1 MRKRNC
7 VHICSF
13 VLLYSFWHL
22 KKPKKRNILSNKNE
36 ITLPAAVHSS
46 FKFETPAIYEI
57 IFKFSFEINIKKKSL
72 TMTIT
77 IFQEKL
83 STIRRF
89 WPFHCKDL
97 LFCFLR
103 HDKPSHHLGS
113 CRQGLVCT
121 ISWQFIDL
129 ANSLINWQ
137 LNEVISTI
145 TNFSSFTH
153 KTAK

>member
-1 MRKRNC
+1 MR
-7 VHICSF
+7 S
-13 VLLYSFWHL
+13 HL
-22 KKPKKRNILSNKNE
+22 QFCLIVQFLTFKKKPKKRNILSNENE

-89 WPFHCKDL
+89 
-97 LFCFLR
+97 
-103 HDKPSHHLGS
+103 
-113 CRQGLVCT
+113 
-121 ISWQFIDL
+121 
-129 ANSLINWQ
+129 
-137 LNEVISTI
+137 
-145 TNFSSFTH
+145 
-153 KTAK
+153 